1 MSKADELGVSSS
13 FAAAA
18 RPRSERRQMIANA
31 TGEAP
36 ETDPAGPPRTVAVA
50 DLAHNPFN
58 PRTDLGDLQ
67 ETADSLLEKGQIQPL
82 TIITRQAFL
91 DAHPDRAAALGAASF
106 VVLDGNRR
114 LAAARL
120 AGVDELRVD
129 VNDSLAS
136 SAADM
141 LESALVANLH
151 REDLTPLEEAETLA
165 ELVKVYGSQ
174 RQVARR
180 IGKSHVWVHQRL
192 TLLNLKPELR
202 DELKAGNL
210 TVEDARTIGKLPQ
223 EEQTEAS
230 RTAKASRSARVP
242 RPRGKAATATKVSE
256 PQIEAQGG
264 NGVNTPAGEPAVDWD
279 DPAALAKVLRERLTA
294 EQRRVLADLLL
305 DG

>member
-1 MSKADELGVSSS
+1 MSKADELGASSS

-31 TGEAP
+31 TGEAAP
-36 ETDPAGPPRTVAVA
+36 QATSAAPPRTVPLS

-58 PRTDLGDLQ
+58 PRTELGDLQ

-91 DAHPDRAAALGAASF
+91 DAHPDQATALGTASF

-129 VNDSLAS
+129 VNDSLAGS
-136 SAADM
+136 SAEL

-165 ELVKVYGSQ
+165 ELVKGYGSQ

-180 IGKSHVWVHQRL
+180 IGKSHVWVGQRL
-192 TLLNLKPELR
+192 ALLDLKPELQE
-202 DELKAGNL
+202 ELKVGEL
-210 TVEDARTIGKLPQ
+210 TVEDARKIGKLPQ
-223 EEQTEAS
+223 AEQAEAAQA
-230 RTAKASRSARVP
+230 AKASRKTAIP
-242 RPRGKAATATKVSE
+242 RPRGKAAAAGGE
-256 PQIEAQGG
+256 PSRSKGG
-264 NGVNTPAGEPAVDWD
+264 NAVTTPAVTPMLDWT
-279 DPAALAKVLRERLTA
+279 DPAAIAKTLRDRLSADQCRTLAK
-294 EQRRVLADLLL
+294 LLL
-305 DG
+305 SD

>member
-18 RPRSERRQMIANA
+18 QPRSERRQMIASA

-36 ETDPAGPPRTVAVA
+36 AASPVGPPRTVPVS

-67 ETADSLLEKGQIQPL
+67 ETADSLLEKGQIQPI
-82 TIITRQAFL
+82 TIISRQAFL
-91 DAHPDRAAALGAASF
+91 DAHPDQETALGAASF

-129 VNDSLAS
+129 VNDALAG
-136 SAADM
+136 SAADL

-151 REDLTPLEEAETLA
+151 RADLTPLEESGTLA

-180 IGKSHVWVHQRL
+180 IGKSHVWVGQRL
-192 TLLNLKPELR
+192 ALLELKPELQ
-202 DELKAGNL
+202 DELKAGEL
-210 TVEDARTIGKLPQ
+210 TVEDARKIGKLPQ
-223 EEQTEAS
+223 KEQPEAA
-230 RTAKASRSARVP
+230 RTAKASRKSAVP
-242 RPRGKAATATKVSE
+242 RPRGKAATA
-256 PQIEAQGG
+256 GG
-264 NGVNTPAGEPAVDWD
+264 DRPGSNSGNAVNTPAATSTLDWT
-279 DPAALAKVLRERLTA
+279 DPAAIAKVLRDRLSV
-294 EQRRVLADLLL
+294 EQRRTLADLLL
-305 DG
+305 RD

>member
-18 RPRSERRQMIANA
+18 RPRSERRQMIASA
-31 TGEAP
+31 TGE
-36 ETDPAGPPRTVAVA
+36 TPANVPTGPPRTVPIS

-82 TIITRQAFL
+82 TIITRKAFL
-91 DAHPDRAAALGAASF
+91 GAHPDQATALGSATY

-129 VNDSLAS
+129 VNDALAS
-136 SAADM
+136 SAADL

-151 REDLTPLEEAETLA
+151 REDLTPLEESETLA

-180 IGKSHVWVHQRL
+180 IGKSHVWVGQRL
-192 TLLNLKPELR
+192 ALRELTPELK
-202 DELKAGNL
+202 DELKAGDL
-210 TVEDARTIGKLPQ
+210 TVEDARKIGKLPQ
-223 EEQTEAS
+223 EEQTKAA
-230 RTAKASRSARVP
+230 RAAKASRKTAVP
-242 RPRGKAATATKVSE
+242 RPRGKSSSTGNEQSASG
-256 PQIEAQGG
+256 GG
-264 NGVNTPAGEPAVDWD
+264 NAVTTPAGEPRLDWE
-279 DPAALAKVLRERLTA
+279 DPVAIAKVLRERLSV
-294 EQRRVLADLLL
+294 EQRRALADLLL
-305 DG
+305 GD

>member
-1 MSKADELGVSSS
+1 MSKADKLGASSS

-31 TGEAP
+31 TGEATP
-36 ETDPAGPPRTVAVA
+36 ATPAGPPRTVPVSN
-50 DLAHNPFN
+50 LAHNPFN
-58 PRTDLGDLQ
+58 PRTELGDLQ

-91 DAHPDRAAALGAASF
+91 QAHPDQATALGTATF

-129 VNDSLAS
+129 VNDSLAN
-136 SAADM
+136 SAADL

-151 REDLTPLEEAETLA
+151 REDLTPLEEADTLA

-180 IGKSHVWVHQRL
+180 IGKSHVWVGQRL
-192 TLLNLKPELR
+192 ALRDLKPELQE
-202 DELKAGNL
+202 ELKTGDL
-210 TVEDARTIGKLPQ
+210 TVEDARKIGKLPQ
-223 EEQTEAS
+223 EKQTEAA
-230 RTAKASRSARVP
+230 RTAKAAREAAIP
-242 RPRGKAATATKVSE
+242 RPRGKAAVAGSE
-256 PQIEAQGG
+256 RSGSSGG
-264 NGVNTPAGEPAVDWD
+264 NAVTTPAAPPPLDWT
-279 DPAALAKVLRERLTA
+279 DPAAIAEVLRDRLSA
-294 EQRRVLADLLL
+294 QQRRTLAELLL
-305 DG
+305 SD

>member
-18 RPRSERRQMIANA
+18 RPRSERRQMIASA

-36 ETDPAGPPRTVAVA
+36 AAVPAGLPRTVPVA

-58 PRTDLGDLQ
+58 PRADLGDLQ
-67 ETADSLLEKGQIQPL
+67 ETADSLLERGQIQPL

-91 DAHPDRAAALGAASF
+91 EAHPDQVTTLGTASF

-129 VNDSLAS
+129 VNDALAG
-136 SAADM
+136 SAADL

-180 IGKSHVWVHQRL
+180 IGKSHVWVGQRL
-192 TLLNLKPELR
+192 ALLELKPELK
-202 DELKAGNL
+202 DELKSGDL
-210 TVEDARTIGKLPQ
+210 TVEAARKIGKLPQ
-223 EEQTEAS
+223 EEQTEAAQ
-230 RTAKASRSARVP
+230 TAKASRRAAVP
-242 RPRGKAATATKVSE
+242 RPRSKPVAAGMEQSGPE
-256 PQIEAQGG
+256 GG
-264 NGVNTPAGEPAVDWD
+264 NAVTTPTTEPTLDWE
-279 DPAALAKVLRERLTA
+279 DPAAIAKILRDRLSA
-294 EQRRVLADLLL
+294 EQRRTLADLLL
-305 DG
+305 ND